1 MIEKPERS
9 MPDFHCPN
17 CGSSLGPGLNGIRMM
32 NCESCGTSVIVDDDR
47 LELAGSQGVMHEVPL
62 LFGLKEVVTIGR
74 QTWRILGQARFSY
87 GRGTWDEFWSE
98 DDGGRGAW
106 ISVDEG
112 DVVVQRPVDDPA
124 LTSLSI
130 EPRLGAKVAYQGRNY
145 TATEVETAVCE
156 AVRGSLPEVM
166 KVGESHRFVNFTG
179 DSGDLLSG
187 EFWPEGQAWSL
198 GFWVDPFDVR
208 KVSS

>member
-1 MIEKPERS
+1 

-17 CGSSLGPGLNGIRMM
+17 CGSSFGPKLNNIRMM
-32 NCESCGTSVIVDDDR
+32 NCEFCGTSVIVDDDR
-47 LELAGSQGVMHEVPL
+47 LELAGSQGAMHETPL
-62 LFGLKEVVTIGR
+62 LFGLKEVVEIDR

-87 GRGTWDEFWSE
+87 GRGTWDEFWAE
-98 DDGGRGAW
+98 DSDGRGAW

-112 DVVVQRPVDDPA
+112 DVVIQRPLVDP
-124 LTSLSI
+124 SLSALRV
-130 EPRLGAKVAYQGRNY
+130 EPRLGAQVTHDGRRY

-156 AVRGSLPEVM
+156 AVRGALPEVM
-166 KVGESHRFVNFTG
+166 KVGESHRFINFTG
-179 DSGDLLSG
+179 KGGELLSG

-198 GFWVDPFDVR
+198 GIWLDPFDVK